1 MVGFSVGLG
10 SFAQGM
16 NQGMQLAENV
26 QSALD
31 KRKVRGIMKEGTAE
45 ANAAREADIGA
56 AIQVTPN
63 TGDPLPFKVGDQS
76 FGTKDEAR
84 SAASQQVGS
93 VMDFYRTKTV
103 PKLIQGYIELGQP
116 EKAQQLQTWMEN
128 EESNGITKDWARAAR
143 MALLG
148 DNKSAMR
155 GFGKLYERLE
165 PGAKYVGMEEMTEPI
180 YDEETGKDGKVTK
193 KQVGTRPTG
202 VRLKLKSADG
212 EDVSHDFSGTE
223 DLFQTAMLT
232 LSPDKFV
239 GRAFAEAD
247 NYRAARAETTKDA
260 RKFSQDVQLEKLKA
274 ATADARD
281 RRQHEWSIIRSDR
294 EFGQTMQRD
303 ASQHGYRLDEAT
315 TELQMRAALKVSED
329 TGEKPEDVRKS
340 LETIMK
346 RLADTDQKFAG
357 KSPEEQTQ
365 QAVSVLRGQR
375 SAARGVI
382 GADQSPGGGPP
393 RVPKLW

>member
-10 SFAQGM
+10 SFASGVT
-16 NQGMQLAENV
+16 QGMQLGT
-26 QSALD
+26 QIKGALD
-31 KRKVRGIMKEGTAE
+31 QRKMRGIAKDGSAE
-45 ANAAREADIGA
+45 ATAAREADIA
-56 AIQVTPN
+56 ANIQTTANPDGSQAY
-63 TGDPLPFKVGDQS
+63 TVGGQQYAS
-76 FGTKDEAR
+76 IDEAKTK
-84 SAASQQVGS
+84 ASGQVGT
-93 VMDFYRTKTV
+93 VMDYYKKTTM
-103 PKLIQGYIELGQP
+103 PKLIKGYMDIGEP
-116 EKAQQLQTWMEN
+116 DKAQQLQTWMETD
-128 EESNGITKDWARAAR
+128 EANGITRDWARAAR

-148 DNKSAMR
+148 DNKAAMR

-239 GRAFAEAD
+239 GRAFAEVDKAQAS
-247 NYRAARAETTKDA
+247 RAAAAKDA
-260 RKFSQDVQLEKLKA
+260 REFSQDVQLEKLKA
-274 ATADARD
+274 VTADARD
-281 RRQHEWSIIRSDR
+281 QRQHERSIIRSDR
-294 EFGQTMQRD
+294 EFGQTVQRD

-340 LETIMK
+340 LETITK
-346 RLADTDQKFAG
+346 RLAETDMQFSKL
-357 KSPEEQTQ
+357 SPEAQTER
-365 QAVSVLRGQR
+365 AMSVLRGQR

-382 GADQSPGGGPP
+382 ADTGQGAPP
-393 RVPKLW
+393 KGIPRLY